1 MDIIE
6 VARRAKVSTATVS
19 RVLNGSPG
27 VREKTSAHVRKIVE
41 ELKYVP
47 NSNARS
53 LRVGRT
59 RLFGLIISD
68 IKNPF
73 FPELIDAFEA
83 FATTQSI
90 DVIFTHTNYDPDRLI
105 KCVRRMIDRN
115 VDGIAVMTSE
125 VDEQAIVQAEQ
136 ARVPLVLLNQK
147 GFEERCCNILVDY
160 SQGFREAI
168 EHLQSLGHCDIGFI
182 AGPPSLSSA
191 RRRRRAFE
199 AAMKRC
205 GLSLQKKWIAVGDLR
220 VDGGRL
226 AMSKLLAGA
235 SRPTA
240 VVTSNDL
247 MAIGALQAAR
257 EAGVCIPDNL
267 SVVGFDD
274 LPISTMV
281 YPALTTI
288 QLSRREI
295 AHLAFSGLIEAVRAR
310 HKIFL
315 QGPPIS
321 PRLVI
326 RQSSSKLHNSS
337 R

>member
-19 RVLNGSPG
+19 RVLNGSPN
-27 VREKTSAHVRKIVE
+27 VTEKTSERVRKVVE
-41 ELKYVP
+41 ELNYVP

-59 RLFGLIISD
+59 RLFALIISD

-83 FATTQSI
+83 FASTQSI
-90 DVIFTHTNYDPDRLI
+90 EVIFTHTNYDPGRLVN
-105 KCVRRMIDRN
+105 CVRRMVDRN

-125 VDEQAIVQAEQ
+125 VDEEAIAIAER

-147 GFEERCCNILVDY
+147 GYEDRCCNIMVDY
-160 SQGFREAI
+160 SLGFREAI
-168 EHLQSLGHCDIGFI
+168 EHLQSLGHREIGFI
-182 AGPPSLSSA
+182 AGPQSLSSA
-191 RRRRRAFE
+191 RRRRSAFQTE
-199 AAMKRC
+199 LKRC
-205 GLSLQKKWIAVGDLR
+205 GLNLHKDWIANGDLR

-226 AMSKLLAGA
+226 AMNKLLAA
-235 SRPTA
+235 PSRPTA
-240 VVTSNDL
+240 VITTNDL
-247 MAIGALQAAR
+247 MAVGALQAAR
-257 EAGVCIPDNL
+257 EAGVRIPEDISL
-267 SVVGFDD
+267 VGFDD
-274 LPISTMV
+274 LSISSMV

-295 AHLAFSGLIEAVRAR
+295 AHNAFSGLIEAVRAER
-310 HKIFL
+310 KVIL
-315 QGPPIS
+315 NCPPVC
-321 PRLVI
+321 PRLVV
-326 RQSSSKLHNSS
+326 RQSTGKASL